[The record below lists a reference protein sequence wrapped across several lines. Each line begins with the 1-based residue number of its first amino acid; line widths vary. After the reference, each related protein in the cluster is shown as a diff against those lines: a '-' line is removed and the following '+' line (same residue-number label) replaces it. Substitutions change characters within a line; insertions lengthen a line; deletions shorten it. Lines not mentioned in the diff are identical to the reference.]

1 MSGVQTVAVEEYAE
15 GMRLDRWIKKRF
27 PALSQGRVEKLLRTG
42 QIRLDGSRAKSN
54 TRLMAGQSVRMPPLK
69 TDVANA
75 PAYRAMERTSK
86 ADKLLLE
93 SAILHQDHHVLVI
106 DKPAGLAVQGG
117 SKTARHLDGMLD
129 ALTLG
134 AAERPRLVHRLDK
147 DTSGVLV
154 LARTAK
160 AARLLTEAFRSRA
173 SRKAYWAIVTGVP
186 RPAMGRINLKLEKRP
201 GRGGEKVVAD
211 EDGKPAISDYRVIE
225 HAGRAAAWLSLEP
238 VTGRTHQLRVHCA
251 ALGTPILGDGKYG
264 GKAAFIEGSD
274 KAARQ
279 LHLHAR
285 AIRIPNP
292 GGGILE
298 VSAPL
303 PDHMKKTWKSLGF
316 EEGLEPHPFYDES
329 QI

>member
-1 MSGVQTVAVEEYAE
+1 
-15 GMRLDRWIKKRF
+15 MRLDRWVKKQF
-27 PALSQGRVEKLLRTG
+27 PTLSQGRLERLLRTG
-42 QIRLDGSRAKSN
+42 QIRVDGGRAKSN
-54 TRLMAGQSVRMPPLK
+54 IRLTAGQSVRIPPLDIGGAK
-69 TDVANA
+69 R
-75 PAYRAMERTSK
+75 PAVRSTAQPSR
-86 ADKLLLE
+86 ADKIMLE

-117 SKTARHLDGMLD
+117 SKTYRHLDGMLD
-129 ALTLG
+129 AL
-134 AAERPRLVHRLDK
+134 AFDSPERPRLVHRLDK

-160 AARLLTEAFRSRA
+160 AARLLTESFRLKDT
-173 SRKAYWAIVTGVP
+173 RKVYWAIVTGVP
-186 RPAMGRINLKLEKRP
+186 RPAMGRINLGLVKRSIS
-201 GRGGEKVVAD
+201 GGERIVAD
-211 EDGKPAISDYRVIE
+211 AEGKNAISDYRVIE
-225 HAGRAAAWLSLEP
+225 HAGRSAAWLSLEP

-274 KAARQ
+274 EAARQ

-292 GGGILE
+292 GGGMLE

-303 PDHMKKTWKSLGF
+303 PSHMRKTWKLLGF
-316 EEGLEPHPFYDES
+316 EEGLESNPFYDVS
-329 QI
+329 QV

>member
-1 MSGVQTVAVEEYAE
+1 MSDVQTLSVEEDAE
-15 GMRLDRWIKKRF
+15 GMRLDRWVKKSF
-27 PALSQGRVEKLLRTG
+27 PGLNQGRVEKLLRTG
-42 QIRLDGSRAKSN
+42 QIRLDGRRAKSN
-54 TRLMAGQSVRMPPLK
+54 TRLLAGQSVRMPPL
-69 TDVANA
+69 DAYAVNV
-75 PAYRAMERTSK
+75 PADRAQVRVSK
-86 ADKLLLE
+86 ADKLMLE
-93 SAILHQDHHVLVI
+93 SSILHQDHHLLVI

-117 SKTARHLDGMLD
+117 SKTTRHLDGMLD
-129 ALTLG
+129 ALKLG

-160 AARLLTEAFRSRA
+160 AARRLSEAFRSKGP
-173 SRKAYWAIVTGVP
+173 RKVYWAIVTGVP
-186 RPAMGRINLKLEKRP
+186 RPTMGRINLGLDKRY
-201 GRGGEKVVAD
+201 GQGSEKVVAD
-211 EDGKPAISDYRVIE
+211 EYGKPAISDYRVVE
-225 HAGRAAAWLSLEP
+225 HAGRSAAWLSLEP

-264 GKAAFIEGSD
+264 GKEAFIEGSG

-292 GGGILE
+292 GGGVLE

-303 PDHMKKTWKSLGF
+303 PDHMKKTWKLLGF
-316 EEGLEPHPFYDES
+316 EEDLEPYPFYGETK
-329 QI
+329 I

>member
-1 MSGVQTVAVEEYAE
+1 MSGVQTVAVEEDAE

-117 SKTARHLDGMLD
+117 SKTVRHLDGMLD

-160 AARLLTEAFRSRA
+160 AARLLTEAFRSKA

-186 RPAMGRINLKLEKRP
+186 RRAMGRINLGIDKRP

-225 HAGRAAAWLSLEP
+225 HAGRSAAWLSLEP

-303 PDHMKKTWKSLGF
+303 PDHMKKTWKLLGF